1 MRRIRNSSRR
11 IVVLVVGCLTLTA
24 CGYQFVG
31 QGGAFP
37 DNVER
42 IHVEMLANKTSQ
54 TGLENTV
61 TNQIIFEF
69 TRRNKAALAD
79 SLENADALLSGVVAS
94 KTVQT
99 VAPKGKDAAAQRRV
113 TVSLNLKLTRV
124 GGQIIWVGSGI
135 TDNEVYPVAG
145 DKLATEQNE
154 REAILL
160 LSARLAER
168 IYNRLTDN
176 F

>member
-1 MRRIRNSSRR
+1 MRSVRNSFTR
-11 IVVLVVGCLTLTA
+11 IVILAVGCLALTG

-42 IHVEMLANKTSQ
+42 IHVEMLANDTSQ

-79 SLENADALLSGVVAS
+79 RLENADALLSGVVTS

-113 TVSLNLKLTRV
+113 TLSLNLKLTKV
-124 GGQIIWVGSGI
+124 GGTIIWAGAGI
-135 TDNEVYPVAG
+135 SDNEVYPVAD

-154 REAILL
+154 REAILVL
-160 LSARLAER
+160 TARLAER
-168 IYNRLTDN
+168 IYNRLTDS

>member
-1 MRRIRNSSRR
+1 MFIA
-11 IVVLVVGCLTLTA
+11 VGCLALTG

-42 IHVEMLANKTSQ
+42 IHVEMFANNTSQ

-69 TRRNKAALAD
+69 TRRNKAALVD
-79 SLENADALLSGVVAS
+79 SLDKADALLSGVVTS

-99 VAPKGKDAAAQRRV
+99 VAPRGKDAAAQRRV
-113 TVSLNLKLTRV
+113 TLSLNLKLTKV
-124 GGQIIWVGSGI
+124 GGTIIWTGSGI
-135 TDNEVYPVAG
+135 SDNETYPVA
-145 DKLATEQNE
+145 DNKLATEQNE
-154 REAILL
+154 REAILVL
-160 LSARLAER
+160 TERLAER
-168 IYNRLTDN
+168 IYNRLTDS